1 MQYIINELKALGLSF
16 MAMLAF
22 YLNPKWVLKG
32 VKLHDNAIEHAML
45 NVKKSIALMV
55 IIITVLSLLFVGFE
69 FVQEQEKPGEI
80 FAVLLVHGAMVSV
93 VVAAVAWLLMRDHH
107 HVGLLMG
114 WFIVVYW
121 IPLWLWNMLFEIHA
135 GFTGEKYS
143 NLFLQLA
150 HDEALMDW
158 HLLMLGLIW
167 LHATA
172 IAVYGLHQMFQIRST
187 YLWTLGL
194 LSSVLYLLSFLM
206 LHRTQK
212 GVEIIYLIF
221 GMG

>member
-1 MQYIINELKALGLSF
+1 MQYIIKECAALYHAF
-16 MAMLAF
+16 MAMFCF
-22 YLNPKWVLKG
+22 YLRPSWVMAG
-32 VKLHDNAIEHAML
+32 VKNHNNAIEHAML

-55 IIITVLSLLFVGFE
+55 IIITVLSLLFSSFA

-80 FAVLLVHGAMVSV
+80 FAVLLVHGALVSIL
-93 VVAAVAWLLMRDHH
+93 VAGVAWLGLRNHH
-107 HVGLLMG
+107 QVGLMVG

-121 IPLWLWNMLFEIHA
+121 IPLWLWNMVFEVHA
-135 GFTGEKYS
+135 GFTGEKYH

-150 HDEALMDW
+150 HAEAMMDW
-158 HLLMLGLIW
+158 HIYLLVLIW

-172 IAVYGLHQMFQIRST
+172 IAVYGLHQMFQVNT
-187 YLWTLGL
+187 KYLWSLGL
-194 LSSVLYLLSFLM
+194 LSSLLYLLSFLL
-206 LHRTQK
+206 LHHTQK